1 MMAGLKLVGWR
12 VRHMVVAAAVSLA
25 VLAVCV
31 LALLAT
37 LLAAPPLHRLRG

>member
-1 MMAGLKLVGWR
+1 MTAGLKLIGWR
-12 VRHMVVAAAVSLA
+12 IRHVAVAVAVSLA
-25 VLAVCV
+25 MLAVCA